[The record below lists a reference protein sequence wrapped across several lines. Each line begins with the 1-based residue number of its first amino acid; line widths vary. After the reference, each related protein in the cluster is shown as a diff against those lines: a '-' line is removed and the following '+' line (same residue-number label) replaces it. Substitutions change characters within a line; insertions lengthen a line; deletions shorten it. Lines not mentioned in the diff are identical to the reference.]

1 MKMLKQSHSLR
12 LFVSLLEA
20 AHIAPGLVVT
30 GISLALSAQIS
41 SIGPSA
47 LFAITILTGQFVV
60 GWSNDLIDMASDK
73 KSNRLE
79 KPLVSGAVK
88 KQTLHFFLAGDLVL
102 LFVFTFFGPI
112 GIRAGLLHCSAVLA
126 ALIYNY
132 VLKNSI
138 LSFFPYAFAFGLLPA
153 TVYISAHHHIQY
165 WMVIIGASFG
175 IGSHF
180 ANVLK
185 DWEADAK
192 IGHGG
197 APQKVGVFYSK
208 VISAMSFCA
217 GSLVLTIHS
226 KNLLTLII
234 CPLTLGFFAPM
245 PRKYLFPLAMSI
257 AILEMLL
264 MLVIV

>member
-88 KQTLHFFLAGDLVL
+88 KQTLQ
-102 LFVFTFFGPI
+102 
-112 GIRAGLLHCSAVLA
+112 
-126 ALIYNY
+126 LISYY
-132 VLKNSI
+132 YSFS
-138 LSFFPYAFAFGLLPA
+138 LS
-153 TVYISAHHHIQY
+153 
-165 WMVIIGASFG
+165 
-175 IGSHF
+175 
-180 ANVLK
+180 
-185 DWEADAK
+185 
-192 IGHGG
+192 
-197 APQKVGVFYSK
+197 
-208 VISAMSFCA
+208 
-217 GSLVLTIHS
+217 
-226 KNLLTLII
+226 
-234 CPLTLGFFAPM
+234 LG
-245 PRKYLFPLAMSI
+245 R
-257 AILEMLL
+257 LE
-264 MLVIV
+264 